1 MTRFVADCL
10 QRRRRESS
18 WSLAEL
24 SDARVICQ
32 LRFHFAIE
40 IHFQSESCGVEDG
53 AAVCTV
59 PQVALDLTR
68 YLRC

>member
-1 MTRFVADCL
+1 MTQCVADCL

-32 LRFHFAIE
+32 LRLHFAIE
-40 IHFQSESCGVEDG
+40 IHFQSEGCGVEDSS
-53 AAVCTV
+53 AICTM